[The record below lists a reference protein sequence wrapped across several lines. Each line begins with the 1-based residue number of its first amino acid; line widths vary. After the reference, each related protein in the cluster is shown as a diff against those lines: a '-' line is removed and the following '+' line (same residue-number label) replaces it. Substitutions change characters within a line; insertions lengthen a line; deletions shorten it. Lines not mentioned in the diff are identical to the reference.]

1 MGGFTVVVG
10 GACVVVV
17 GGGAVV
23 VVGCVVVGCVVVVVV
38 VGCVVVVVVS
48 LLVVAVGEVV
58 DGGGDTT
65 VGLPSVPVTVTGSV
79 SGAPGV
85 SGFVVAGTVAVWV
98 RVDRMGLDS
107 LVSVHTK
114 PPAKSSTAISEAA
127 NRT

>member
-1 MGGFTVVVG
+1 M
-10 GACVVVV
+10 VV

-23 VVGCVVVGCVVVVVV
+23 VVGCVVVV
-38 VGCVVVVVVS
+38 VGCVVVVVCCVVVVVVAPVV
-48 LLVVAVGEVV
+48 VVAVGEVV

-85 SGFVVAGTVAVWV
+85 SGLVVAGTVAVWV

-107 LVSVHTK
+107 LVRVHSK
-114 PPAKSSTAISEAA
+114 PPVKSSTAISEAA
-127 NRT
+127 NKT